1 MADLDSSITQILER
15 YKAAV
20 RARDVEA
27 LMRLYDPKLR
37 VFDAWGVWSYE
48 GAEAWRTA
56 VEGWFQSIVNEK
68 TQVTFD
74 EVQIVGSADFATV
87 SAIATYAATS
97 MSDEPLRSMQN
108 RLSWVL
114 KTSGHVLRIVHEHT
128 SAPIGFEDQKAI
140 LQRVTGR

>member
-1 MADLDSSITQILER
+1 MADLDTSITQILER

-27 LMRLYDPKLR
+27 LMRLYDPKAR
-37 VFDAWGVWSYE
+37 VFDAWGVWAYE
-48 GAEAWRTA
+48 GADAWRTA
-56 VEGWFQSIVNEK
+56 IEGWFRAIVDEK
-68 TQVTFD
+68 TQVSFD
-74 EVQIVGSADFATV
+74 EVQSLGSADFATV
-87 SAIATYAATS
+87 SAIVTYAATS

-108 RLSWVL
+108 RISWVL

-140 LQRVTGR
+140 LQRAPGR